1 MLSNEL
7 PKDYLPFKELEV
19 CGNWFLDGMVPIEV
33 QKNAILLI
41 GRGQEPL
48 IWLCGPVSK
57 KGKQFQEIVEKNKSL
72 NRAVDVIVS
81 GRNRS
86 TIVKTGE
93 ITIIEVTKVSEEK
106 AIISKIDLRPVGL
119 SIYGDTSGLTIG
131 MNNFVGNSF
140 IRTRTM
146 IGIG

>member
-7 PKDYLPFKELEV
+7 PKEYLPFAVLEICSNQFV
-19 CGNWFLDGMVPIEV
+19 NGMVPIEV
-33 QKNAILLI
+33 HKNAILLI

-57 KGKQFQEIVEKNKSL
+57 EGKQFQEIVEKNKSL
-72 NRAVDVIVS
+72 NRSVDVIVS
-81 GRNRS
+81 EMK
-86 TIVKTGE
+86 TVVKSGE
-93 ITIIEVTKVSEEK
+93 ITILEVTKESEEK
-106 AIISKIDLRPVGL
+106 AIISKLDLRPVGL

-131 MNNFVGNSF
+131 TNNFVGNSF
-140 IRTRTM
+140 QGTRTM